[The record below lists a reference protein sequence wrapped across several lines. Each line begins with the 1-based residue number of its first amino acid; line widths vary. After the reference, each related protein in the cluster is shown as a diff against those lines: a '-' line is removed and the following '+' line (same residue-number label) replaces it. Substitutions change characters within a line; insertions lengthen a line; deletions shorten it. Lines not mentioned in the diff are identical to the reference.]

1 MATIKDVAKR
11 ANVSTTTVSHV
22 INKTRFVAEETR
34 NAVWAAIKELHYS
47 PSAVARSL
55 KVNHT
60 KSIGLLATSSEAAY
74 FAEII
79 EAVEKNCFQK
89 GYTLILGNAWNNLEK
104 QRAYLSMMAQKRVDG
119 LLVMCSEYPE
129 PLLSMLEEYRH
140 IPMVVMDWGEAKA
153 DFTDTV
159 IDNAFEGGYMAGRYL
174 VERGHRD
181 IGVIPGPLER
191 NTGAGRLAGFMK
203 AMEEALIKVPDN
215 WIVQGDFEPES
226 GYHAMQQILSQ
237 SHRPTAVFCGGDIMA
252 MGALCAADE
261 MGLRVPQDV
270 SVIGYDNV
278 RNARFFTPALTTI
291 HQPKDSLG
299 EPHLICFWIASSISA
314 RSRSLLK
321 FIRAWLSA
329 ARSLTAR
336 SATIA
341 VNLRCREPLLAPA
354 ATRGSAFRYPPNSPA
369 TTPEQARLHF
379 AATSRNRP
387 HRETGFLTSAPPIH
401 RCLSTVGQSAS
412 APFPRIILPTGR
424 LQRIPSPALRP
435 FFGYPAAR

>member
-89 GYTLILGNAWNNLEK
+89 GYTLILGNAWNSLEK
-104 QRAYLSMMAQKRVDG
+104 QQAYLSMMAQKRVDG

-129 PLLSMLEEYRH
+129 SLLSMLEEYRH

-174 VERGHRD
+174 VERGHRE
-181 IGVIPGPLER
+181 IGVIPCPMER

-215 WIVQGDFEPES
+215 WIVGAISSLSPAIAPCSKFCRNRIVRPLS
-226 GYHAMQQILSQ
+226 SAVAILWRWVRCAPLTKWVCAYHRM
-237 SHRPTAVFCGGDIMA
+237 SHSSATTT
-252 MGALCAADE
+252 CA
-261 MGLRVPQDV
+261 
-270 SVIGYDNV
+270 
-278 RNARFFTPALTTI
+278 TPA
-291 HQPKDSLG
+291 
-299 EPHLICFWIASSISA
+299 SS
-314 RSRSLLK
+314 R
-321 FIRAWLSA
+321 
-329 ARSLTAR
+329 
-336 SATIA
+336 
-341 VNLRCREPLLAPA
+341 
-354 ATRGSAFRYPPNSPA
+354 
-369 TTPEQARLHF
+369 
-379 AATSRNRP
+379 RP
-387 HRETGFLTSAPPIH
+387 
-401 RCLSTVGQSAS
+401 
-412 APFPRIILPTGR
+412 
-424 LQRIPSPALRP
+424 
-435 FFGYPAAR
+435 

>member
-89 GYTLILGNAWNNLEK
+89 GYTLILGNAWNSLEK
-104 QRAYLSMMAQKRVDG
+104 QQAYLSMMAQKRVDG

-129 PLLSMLEEYRH
+129 SLLSMLEEYRH

-174 VERGHRD
+174 IERGHRE
-181 IGVIPGPLER
+181 IGVIPGPMER

-203 AMEEALIKVPDN
+203 AMEEALIKVPEN

-226 GYHAMQQILSQ
+226 GYRAMQQILSQ
-237 SHRPTAVFCGGDIMA
+237 SHRPTAVFCGGGIF
-252 MGALCAADE
+252 
-261 MGLRVPQDV
+261 GLRGPCAP
-270 SVIGYDNV
+270 
-278 RNARFFTPALTTI
+278 RPA
-291 HQPKDSLG
+291 G
-299 EPHLICFWIASSISA
+299 AE
-314 RSRSLLK
+314 
-321 FIRAWLSA
+321 
-329 ARSLTAR
+329 
-336 SATIA
+336 
-341 VNLRCREPLLAPA
+341 
-354 ATRGSAFRYPPNSPA
+354 
-369 TTPEQARLHF
+369 
-379 AATSRNRP
+379 
-387 HRETGFLTSAPPIH
+387 
-401 RCLSTVGQSAS
+401 
-412 APFPRIILPTGR
+412 
-424 LQRIPSPALRP
+424 
-435 FFGYPAAR
+435 

>member
-89 GYTLILGNAWNNLEK
+89 GYTLILGNAWNNIEK

-129 PLLSMLEEYRH
+129 SVLSMLEEYRH
-140 IPMVVMDWGEAKA
+140 IPMVVMDWGEARA
-153 DFTDTV
+153 DFTDSV

-174 VERGHRD
+174 VERGHRE

-203 AMEEALIKVPDN
+203 AMEEALITVPEN

-226 GYHAMQQILSQ
+226 GYRAMQQIVSQ
-237 SHRPTAVFCGGDIMA
+237 QPRPTAVFCGGDIMA

-261 MGLRVPQDV
+261 LGLRVPQDI

-299 EPHLICFWIASSISA
+299 ETAFNMLMDRIVNKREESQSIEVHPRLVER
-314 RSRSLLK
+314 RSV
-321 FIRAWLSA
+321 ADG
-329 ARSLTAR
+329 
-336 SATIA
+336 
-341 VNLRCREPLLAPA
+341 P
-354 ATRGSAFRYPPNSPA
+354 FRDY
-369 TTPEQARLHF
+369 R
-379 AATSRNRP
+379 R
-387 HRETGFLTSAPPIH
+387 
-401 RCLSTVGQSAS
+401 
-412 APFPRIILPTGR
+412 
-424 LQRIPSPALRP
+424 
-435 FFGYPAAR
+435 

>member
-22 INKTRFVAEETR
+22 INKTRFVAEDTR

-129 PLLSMLEEYRH
+129 PLLAMLEEYRH

-159 IDNAFEGGYMAGRYL
+159 IDNAFAGGYMAGRYL
-174 VERGHRD
+174 LERGHRE
-181 IGVIPGPLER
+181 IGAIPGPMER
-191 NTGAGRLAGFMK
+191 NTGAGRLAGFLK
-203 AMEEALIKVPDN
+203 AMEEARIAVPEN

-226 GYHAMQQILSQ
+226 GYRAMQQILSQ
-237 SHRPTAVFCGGDIMA
+237 PHRPTAVFCGGDIMA

-261 MGLRVPQDV
+261 MGLRIPQDV
-270 SVIGYDNV
+270 SLIGYDNV
-278 RNARFFTPALTTI
+278 RNARYFTPALTTI
-291 HQPKDSLG
+291 HSRKIRWG
-299 EPHLICFWIASSISA
+299 KRRLICCWTVSSTSA
-314 RSRSLLK
+314 KSRSLLRC
-321 FIRAWLSA
+321 IRGWLSGA
-329 ARSLTAR
+329 PSPTAR
-336 SATIA
+336 SAIIVA
-341 VNLRCREPLLAPA
+341 NPPRREPPQAPA
-354 ATRGSAFRYPPNSPA
+354 ATLCSAFRCRPGSPA
-369 TTPEQARLHF
+369 STPEPARRHF
-379 AATSRNRP
+379 AARSDSRRHP
-387 HRETGFLTSAPPIH
+387 ERDYPGPAPP
-401 RCLSTVGQSAS
+401 T
-412 APFPRIILPTGR
+412 
-424 LQRIPSPALRP
+424 LRD
-435 FFGYPAAR
+435 R